1 MVAHLCCSV
10 DAGYFLKRLKEDFP
24 DEKITGFF
32 YDPNIHP
39 YSEFKLRSLDTER
52 ICKKLGIEYVEGEY
66 DYESWLKAVKGKE
79 NEPEKGVRCSIC
91 FDHSLEATAEFA
103 LKNGD
108 DKITTSLLMSPM
120 KSQEQLNSIGKVIK
134 RKYGIDFYA
143 PDYRKKGGTQA
154 QQMYAKET
162 QMYRQDYCG
171 CIYGIW
177 QQKQD
182 QEIID
187 ELLSPVTRQILPAS
201 IEERLEIYKKRLEY
215 EDEGSEYKIIKEN
228 FLNYRLL
235 RGSVKCK
242 TEKPGSPKSPET
254 FWGEK
259 KPGSPKSPE
268 TFWGGDGQWKVI
280 DSYILFYSYLQRPAR
295 GKIEFVKDGIGYF
308 NRMQIIFAEISK
320 FNEVLNKKYQNVK
333 EILINPPTVDE
344 ELEFR
349 EKITNTPYSLSPV
362 IIVDKLDGKYEV
374 DIESK
379 VYPDV
384 REILIEF

>member
-1 MVAHLCCSV
+1 MVVHLCCSV
-10 DAGYFLKRLKEDFP
+10 DAGYFLKRLKEEFP
-24 DEKITGFF
+24 GEKITGFF

-120 KSQEQLNSIGKVIK
+120 KSQEQLNSTGKVIK

-177 QQKQD
+177 RQKQK

-187 ELLSPVTRQILPAS
+187 ELISPVTGQILPAS
-201 IEERLEIYKKRLEY
+201 IEERLDIYKKRLEC
-215 EDEGSEYKIIKEN
+215 EDNGIEYKIIKEN

-235 RGSVKCK
+235 RGNVKCK
-242 TEKPGSPKSPET
+242 MENPGSPKSPET
-254 FWGEK
+254 FWGKEGK
-259 KPGSPKSPE
+259 
-268 TFWGGDGQWKVI
+268 WKVI

-308 NRMQIIFAEISK
+308 SRMQIIFAEISK
-320 FNEVLNKKYQNVK
+320 FNEVLNKKYQNVREIIKNPPSVEEEIFFRK
-333 EILINPPTVDE
+333 EI
-344 ELEFR
+344 
-349 EKITNTPYSLSPV
+349 TNCEYSLSPL
-362 IIVDKLDGKYEV
+362 IIVEEMCNSVFEIDLEGK
-374 DIESK
+374 I
-379 VYPDV
+379 YPDI
-384 REILIEF
+384 REILIKF